1 MTITRTKRASA
12 TLATVLITAATA
24 LALAAC
30 SSAESPTSAA
40 PTTTGTTETAAAQF
54 PVSIENKF
62 GTTEIPAQPERIV
75 TVGFHEQD
83 WLYAMG
89 VAPVAVREWYGGY
102 EFATWPWAEDARKA
116 VGAEPQVLG
125 SGDLDMEAIAALSPD
140 LIIATWSGITKEQY
154 DLLSQIAPTL
164 AQSGDYADYGMPFD
178 EETRMIA
185 KAIGKVDE
193 GESLIS
199 GIQQKEADIK
209 ASHAD
214 WANWTAAVTFFYEGQ
229 PGAYFSYDPRPAL
242 LGTLGINVTDIDK
255 LGDPASDFYVT
266 VSPENLD
273 KMDSDANVWL
283 GATEPGT
290 QKTVEA
296 LPLYPQMNAT
306 VKGGQIWS
314 TDGVFEGAFSF
325 ASPLSIPF
333 ALDTLVPRF
342 EAAFDGDPTTLPDP
356 IVPAS

>member
-1 MTITRTKRASA
+1 MTTTRTKRGFTAA
-12 TLATVLITAATA
+12 LATAFVAVAAM
-24 LALAAC
+24 ALAAC
-30 SSAESPTSAA
+30 SGSSTPSTTIGEPTA
-40 PTTTGTTETAAAQF
+40 PAPDSQF

-62 GTTEIPAQPERIV
+62 GTTEIPGQPERIV

-89 VAPVAVREWYGGY
+89 IAPVAVREWYGGY
-102 EFATWPWAEDARKA
+102 DYATWPWAEDTRKA
-116 VGAEPQVLG
+116 VGAEPKVLG

-140 LIIATWSGITKEQY
+140 LIIATWSGITAEQY
-154 DLLSQIAPTL
+154 GLLNQIAPTL
-164 AQSGDYADYGMPFD
+164 AQSGDYADYGMPFN
-178 EETRMIA
+178 EETRAIA
-185 KAIGKVDE
+185 KAVGKVSA
-193 GESLIS
+193 GEQI
-199 GIQQKEADIK
+199 IADIDAK
-209 ASHAD
+209 VTSIAD
-214 WANWTAAVTFFYEGQ
+214 AYPDWKNSTAAVAFYYEGQ
-229 PGAYFSYDPRPAL
+229 PGAYFSLDPRPSL
-242 LGTLGINVTDIDK
+242 IGRLGPNVTDIDK
-255 LGDPASDFYVT
+255 LGDATKDFYVS

-273 KMDSDANVWL
+273 KIDSDALIWL

-290 QKTVEA
+290 QKAVEA

-333 ALDTLVPRF
+333 ALDAMVPQL
-342 EAAFDGDPTTLPDP
+342 ELALDGDPATVPTG

>member
-1 MTITRTKRASA
+1 MNTTRTKRGIVAA
-12 TLATVLITAATA
+12 LAVVTA

-30 SSAESPTSAA
+30 SSSS
-40 PTTTGTTETAAAQF
+40 PTTTTPGPTGEPTGTSDAQF
-54 PVSIENKF
+54 PVSIANKF
-62 GTTEIPAQPERIV
+62 GTTDIPAKPERIV

-89 VAPVAVREWYGGY
+89 IAPIAVREWYAGY
-102 EFATWPWAEDARKA
+102 DFATWPWADDARKA
-116 VGAEPQVLG
+116 ANAEPTVLG
-125 SGDLDMEAIAALSPD
+125 SGDLNMEAIALLNPD

-154 DLLSQIAPTL
+154 GLLSQIAPTL

-185 KAIGKVDE
+185 KAVGQVSA
-193 GESLIS
+193 GERIIS
-199 GIQQKEADIK
+199 TINDKITAIAAAHPEWPN
-209 ASHAD
+209 S
-214 WANWTAAVTFFYEGQ
+214 TAAVTFFYEGQ
-229 PGAYFSYDPRPAL
+229 PGAYFSYDPRAAL
-242 LGTLGINVTDIDK
+242 VGRLGINVTDIDK
-255 LGDPASDFYVT
+255 LGDPSTDFYVT

-273 KMDSDANVWL
+273 KIDSDALIWL
-283 GATEPGT
+283 GATAPDTEA
-290 QKTVEA
+290 TVKA

-333 ALDTLVPRF
+333 ALDAMVPQL
-342 EAAFDGDPTTLPDP
+342 ELALDGDPATVPTG
-356 IVPAS
+356 IVPAA

>member
-1 MTITRTKRASA
+1 MTTTRTKRGIVA
-12 TLATVLITAATA
+12 A
-24 LALAAC
+24 LAVVAALTLAAC
-30 SSAESPTSAA
+30 SSSGDTPSAA
-40 PTTTGTTETAAAQF
+40 PSATGGTETASAQF

-83 WLYAMG
+83 WLYALG
-89 VAPVAVREWYGGY
+89 IAPVAVREWYGGY
-102 EFATWPWAEDARKA
+102 DYATWPWADDARKA
-116 VGAEPQVLG
+116 VGAEPTVLG
-125 SGDLDMEAIAALSPD
+125 SGDLDMEAIAALNPD
-140 LIIATWSGITKEQY
+140 LIIATWSGITQEQY

-185 KAIGKVDE
+185 KAVGQVDA
-193 GESLIS
+193 GEKIIS
-199 GIQQKEADIK
+199 DIQAKEAEIK
-209 ASHAD
+209 DAHPD

-255 LGDPASDFYVT
+255 LGDPSKDFYVT

-325 ASPLSIPF
+325 ASPLSIPYT
-333 ALDTLVPRF
+333 LDTLVPRF
-342 EAAFDGDPTTLPDP
+342 EAAFDGDPATLPEP

>member
-1 MTITRTKRASA
+1 MTITRTKRGHTAA
-12 TLATVLITAATA
+12 LATVLAAVAA

-30 SSAESPTSAA
+30 SSSAPEPSGGADNGSQA
-40 PTTTGTTETAAAQF
+40 PTAAAAF
-54 PVSIENKF
+54 PVSIANKF
-62 GTTEIPAQPERIV
+62 GTTEIPAQPQRIV

-89 VAPVAVREWYGGY
+89 IAPIAVREWYGGY
-102 EFATWPWAEDARKA
+102 EYATWPWADAARTA
-116 VGAEPQVLG
+116 VGAEPTVLG
-125 SGDLDMEAIAALSPD
+125 SGELDYEAIASLSPD
-140 LIIATWSGITKEQY
+140 LIIATWSGITKDQY

-178 EETRMIA
+178 VETRMIA
-185 KAIGKVDE
+185 QAVGKVDA
-193 GESLIS
+193 GEQLI
-199 GIQQKEADIK
+199 ADIANK
-209 ASHAD
+209 EQSIKDANPD
-214 WANWTAAVTFFYEGQ
+214 WANWTAAVTFVYEGQ

-255 LGDPASDFYVT
+255 VGDPATDFYAT

-273 KMDSDANVWL
+273 KLDSDANIWL

-290 QKTVEA
+290 RETVEGM
-296 LPLYPQMNAT
+296 PLFSQMNAS

-325 ASPLSIPF
+325 ASPLSIPYV
-333 ALDTLVPRF
+333 LDTLTPRLT
-342 EAAFDGDPTTLPDP
+342 AAFDGDPTTLPEAITP
-356 IVPAS
+356 EG

>member
-1 MTITRTKRASA
+1 MTTTRTKRGIAA
-12 TLATVLITAATA
+12 ALAVATA
-24 LALAAC
+24 LVLAAC
-30 SSAESPTSAA
+30 SSSSDNTNSPTPTGDSSAPPA
-40 PTTTGTTETAAAQF
+40 STF

-62 GTTEIPAQPERIV
+62 GTTEIPAEPERIV

-83 WLYAMG
+83 WLYALG
-89 VAPVAVREWYGGY
+89 IAPVAVREWYMGY
-102 EFATWPWAEDARKA
+102 DYATWPWADEARTA
-116 VGAEPQVLG
+116 AGAEPQVLG

-185 KAIGKVDE
+185 KAVGQVDA
-193 GESLIS
+193 GEKIIS
-199 GIQQKEADIK
+199 TIAAKEADIK
-209 ASHAD
+209 AAHPD

-229 PGAYFSYDPRPAL
+229 PGAYFSYDPRPSL

-255 LGDPASDFYVT
+255 LGDPAKDFYVT

-273 KMDSDANVWL
+273 KMDSDANIWL
-283 GATEPGT
+283 GATEPDT

-296 LPLYPQMNAT
+296 LPLFPQMNAT

-333 ALDTLVPRF
+333 ALDTLVPQL
-342 EAAFDGDPTTLPDP
+342 ELAFDGDPSTLPTG

>member
-1 MTITRTKRASA
+1 MTTTRTKRGIAA
-12 TLATVLITAATA
+12 ALAVATA

-30 SSAESPTSAA
+30 SSAESPSSPA
-40 PTTTGTTETAAAQF
+40 PTATGTTDSADGQF
-54 PVSIENKF
+54 PVSITQKF
-62 GTTEIPAQPERIV
+62 GTTEIPSQPTRIV
-75 TVGFHEQD
+75 SVGFHEQD

-89 VAPVAVREWYGGY
+89 IAPVAVREWYGGY
-102 EFATWPWAEDARKA
+102 DFATWPWADAAREA
-116 VGAEPQVLG
+116 VGAEPTVLG
-125 SGDLDMEAIAALSPD
+125 SGDLDYEAIQELNPD
-140 LIIATWSGITKEQY
+140 LILATWSGITQEQY

-164 AQSGDYADYGMPFD
+164 AQSGDYADYGMPFA
-178 EETRMIA
+178 EETRSIA
-185 KAIGKVDE
+185 KAVGKVE
-193 GESLIS
+193 QGEAIIADVESKIA
-199 GIQQKEADIK
+199 GIKEA
-209 ASHAD
+209 HPD
-214 WANWTAAVTFFYEGQ
+214 WANYSLSVTFFYQGQ
-229 PGAYFSYDPRPAL
+229 PGAYFSIDPRPSL
-242 LGTLGINVTDIDK
+242 IGQLGPDITKVDR
-255 LGDPASDFYVT
+255 LGDPAVDFYVT

-273 KMDSDANVWL
+273 KIDSDANVWL

-296 LPLYPQMNAT
+296 LPLYPQMNAS

-342 EAAFDGDPTTLPDP
+342 EAAFDGDPATLPDP

>member
-1 MTITRTKRASA
+1 MTTTRTKRGIAA
-12 TLATVLITAATA
+12 ALAVVAAM
-24 LALAAC
+24 ALAAC
-30 SSAESPTSAA
+30 SSSDDTTSAA
-40 PTTTGTTETAAAQF
+40 PTATGGTETEAAAF

-75 TVGFHEQD
+75 SVGFHEQD
-83 WLYAMG
+83 WLYALG
-89 VAPVAVREWYGGY
+89 IAPVAVREWYMGY
-102 EFATWPWAEDARKA
+102 DYATWPWAEDARAA
-116 VGAEPQVLG
+116 VGAEPTVLG
-125 SGDLDMEAIAALSPD
+125 SGDLDIEAIAALNPD
-140 LIIATWSGITKEQY
+140 LIVATWSGITQEQY
-154 DLLSQIAPTL
+154 DLLSQVAPVL

-185 KAIGKVDE
+185 KAVGKVDE
-193 GESLIS
+193 GEQLIN
-199 GIQQKEADIK
+199 DIK
-209 ASHAD
+209 AKEQSIKDAHPD

-273 KMDSDANVWL
+273 KMDSDANIWL

-296 LPLYPQMNAT
+296 LPLFPQMNAT

-333 ALDTLVPRF
+333 ALDTLVPQL
-342 EAAFDGDPTTLPDP
+342 ELAFDGDPATLPTG

>member
-1 MTITRTKRASA
+1 MTNTRTKRGIAVALAS
-12 TLATVLITAATA
+12 LAA

-30 SSAESPTSAA
+30 SSSESPTSAA
-40 PTTTGTTETAAAQF
+40 PTGTSQTATAQF

-62 GTTEIPAQPERIV
+62 GTTEIPAQPQRIV

-89 VAPVAVREWYGGY
+89 IAPIAVREWYGGY
-102 EFATWPWAEDARKA
+102 DFATWPWADEARKSA
-116 VGAEPQVLG
+116 GAEPTVLG
-125 SGDLDMEAIAALSPD
+125 SGDLDMEAIAALNPD

-164 AQSGDYADYGMPFD
+164 AQSGDFADYGMPFD
-178 EETRMIA
+178 VETRMIA
-185 KAIGKVDE
+185 KAVGQADAGEKIIG
-193 GESLIS
+193 S
-199 GIQQKEADIK
+199 IQQKEADIK
-209 ASHAD
+209 NAHPD
-214 WANWTAAVTFFYEGQ
+214 WANWSAAVTFFYEGQ

-255 LGDPASDFYVT
+255 LGDPAKDFYAT

-273 KMDSDANVWL
+273 KIDTDANVWL

-296 LPLYPQMNAT
+296 LPLYPQMNASI
-306 VKGGQIWS
+306 KGGQIWS

-342 EAAFDGDPTTLPDP
+342 EAAFDGDPATLPAP
-356 IVPAS
+356 IEPAK